1 MHPRT
6 YALVLS
12 AAGALLFL
20 AVIAANVIIDPQ
32 GVFGT
37 GLLPRS
43 ANANTRY
50 LSVAE
55 YQSAPDRYDGIV
67 FGSSRAA
74 FPLGE
79 LSRHMNGARFL
90 TFAVSLGTLTDHLPM
105 LEFVVRDKTRRSE
118 RLRAAFLLLDAD
130 GMLDEQRF
138 GAHPVTGRLIYRL
151 MPPAL
156 SGE

>member
-6 YALVLS
+6 YALLLS
-12 AAGALLFL
+12 ASAALLFL
-20 AVIAANVIIDPQ
+20 AVIATNVIIDPQ

-55 YQSAPDRYDGIV
+55 YQAAPEQYDGVV
-67 FGSSRAA
+67 FGSSRATL
-74 FPLGE
+74 PLRD
-79 LSRHMNGARFL
+79 LSKHMDGARFL

-105 LEFVVRDKTRRSE
+105 LEFVVRDKMRRGE

-130 GMLDEQRF
+130 GLLDE
-138 GAHPVTGRLIYRL
+138 
-151 MPPAL
+151 
-156 SGE
+156 